1 MFYGC
6 MVLDD
11 GDGVQHQSIPGI
23 KSIFL
28 GLKNQCLATPRF
40 PRWLQTC
47 FAMESGKTKTTTIC
61 RFLAASA
68 RLQFQRAFQCWGAGV
83 QRSSSLSVPSW
94 WATFLGIRRSPK
106 TVHQVVSSGVVGW
119 SIGSLPLIEST
130 VCDTVSPDNKPSCLL
145 YKVPRSARK

>member
-1 MFYGC
+1 MFYGW

-23 KSIFL
+23 QSIFL

-40 PRWLQTC
+40 PHRLQTC
-47 FAMESGKTKTTTIC
+47 FTMESSKTKTTTTC

-68 RLQFQRAFQCWGAGV
+68 RLQFQRAFECWGAGV

-94 WATFLGIRRSPK
+94 WGTFLGIRTSPK
-106 TVHQVVSSGVVGW
+106 TVHQVVPSGVIGR

-130 VCDTVSPDNKPSCLL
+130 VYDRVSPDNKPSCLL
-145 YKVPRSARK
+145 YKVLRSARK

>member
-47 FAMESGKTKTTTIC
+47 FAMESGKTKTTTTC

-130 VCDTVSPDNKPSCLL
+130 VCDRVSPDNKPSCLL